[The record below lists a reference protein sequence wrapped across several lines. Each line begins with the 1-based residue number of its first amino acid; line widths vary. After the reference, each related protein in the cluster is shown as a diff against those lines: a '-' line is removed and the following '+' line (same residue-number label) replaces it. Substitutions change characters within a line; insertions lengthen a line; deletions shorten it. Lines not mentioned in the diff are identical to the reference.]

1 MDLTVKTKIV
11 QSQNSNTQYIT
22 VPASLVKDSQYP
34 FSSSQNVEIRIII
47 GENKLEIVK
56 IDEKKMSEK

>member
-1 MDLTVKTKIV
+1 MVLTVKTKIV